1 MEPKMDAKVSSH
13 KLRKSASEIDEYDQ
27 YYGLT
32 KQEVEQRKRMAAK
45 FGRKPTHL
53 DPNTIEETK
62 DNKKNEQPKSLISNF
77 LNRKSANE
85 KPEEEGIIQRMSSYQ
100 TETK

>member
-1 MEPKMDAKVSSH
+1 MESKQDAKASS
-13 KLRKSASEIDEYDQ
+13 KKTVKAASQMDEEDQ

-32 KQEVEQRKRMAAK
+32 KQEIEWRKKMAAK

-62 DNKKNEQPKSLISNF
+62 DNKKPDPSKYSLLTNF
-77 LNRKSANE
+77 LNRKSGNQKQNA
-85 KPEEEGIIQRMSSYQ
+85 EGNLGKIKSH
-100 TETK
+100 